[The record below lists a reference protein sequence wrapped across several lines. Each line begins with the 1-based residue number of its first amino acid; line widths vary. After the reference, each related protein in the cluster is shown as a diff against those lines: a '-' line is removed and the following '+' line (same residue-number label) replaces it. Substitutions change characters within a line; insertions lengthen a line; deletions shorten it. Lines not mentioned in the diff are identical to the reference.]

1 MKRIDC
7 DIEKLA
13 LSNKVNVDYKRE
25 EIKTLQNLYYPDK
38 SAKQVQ
44 TYATA
49 CRKKGLLPEAKQGKN
64 SPIRKTKQTKGKG
77 NAKRKKK

>member
-25 EIKTLQNLYYPDK
+25 EIKTLQNILEFCELVREY
-38 SAKQVQ
+38 
-44 TYATA
+44 
-49 CRKKGLLPEAKQGKN
+49 
-64 SPIRKTKQTKGKG
+64 
-77 NAKRKKK
+77 